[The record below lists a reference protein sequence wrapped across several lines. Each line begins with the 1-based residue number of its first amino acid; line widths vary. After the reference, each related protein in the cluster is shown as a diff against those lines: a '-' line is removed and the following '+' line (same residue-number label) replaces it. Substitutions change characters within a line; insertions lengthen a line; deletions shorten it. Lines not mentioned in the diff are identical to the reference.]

1 MSIRVKIFIYLCI
14 FCSALLAL
22 LWLFQVVFLDSV
34 YRIVKIGEV
43 RAAMGTLEAN
53 LDSDGLAGVAAGIF
67 EQKGVAA
74 EILSVD
80 GDAIYSSGQ
89 NDLLLRNGMEREL
102 SRLYALTVENGGE
115 YFEQPLQTG
124 EPQRDGSQRGGA
136 LTGGAQ
142 TDGALPDVGPQPEG
156 PQPGSALPS
165 GAQPGGGLQPGGPQP
180 DAQSKR
186 LRTLYHCKLIE
197 RPSGSALIVLSA
209 VISPVD
215 ATVDT
220 LRIELYFVTGLMLLF
235 SLLLALLI
243 SRNVSKPIV
252 SINES
257 AKILAA
263 GRYDATFGVKGYR
276 EILELSDT
284 LSIAAKELSVA
295 DGLRRELVANISH
308 DLRTPLTLIA
318 GYAEAMRD
326 LPGENTRENAQI
338 IVDEANR
345 LNRLVGD
352 VLDLSKFQSG
362 VQKLKPAPYSLTKSL
377 RETAMRLAEFTRA
390 NGYTILFEADGDIE
404 ITADES
410 HISQAVYNLL
420 TNAVNFTGEDKTVT
434 LRQVAEP
441 GFATV
446 EVIDT
451 GMGVAPEEL
460 PYIWD
465 RYYRT
470 GKKHRRAVIGTG
482 LGLSIVKSI
491 VELHGGTY
499 GAKSEPGKG
508 SLFWF
513 RLKRTEMTEQDA

>member
-1 MSIRVKIFIYLCI
+1 MSIRVKIFVCLCI

-34 YRIVKIGEV
+34 YRLVKTGEV
-43 RAAMGTLEAN
+43 RAVMAALEAN
-53 LDSDGLAGVAAGIF
+53 LDSDGLAEVADGIF
-67 EQKGVAA
+67 ERKSVAT
-74 EILSVD
+74 EILSVN
-80 GDAIYSSGQ
+80 GDIIYSSGQ
-89 NDLLLRNGMEREL
+89 NNLLPRNGMEREL
-102 SRLYALTVENGGE
+102 LRLYTLTAENGGE

-124 EPQRDGSQRGGA
+124 EPGRGGPQRGGP
-136 LTGGAQ
+136 LSGG
-142 TDGALPDVGPQPEG
+142 PR
-156 PQPGSALPS
+156 
-165 GAQPGGGLQPGGPQP
+165 PGGPVE
-180 DAQSKR
+180 R
-186 LRTLYHCKLIE
+186 LLTLYHCKIIE
-197 RPSGSALIVLSA
+197 RPSGDVLIVLAA

-220 LRIELYFVTGLMLLF
+220 LRIELYFVTGFMLLF

-243 SRNVSKPIV
+243 SRNVSKPII

-257 AKILAA
+257 AKILAS
-263 GRYDATFGVKGYR
+263 GRYDVAFGAKGYR

-284 LSIAAKELSVA
+284 LNIAAKELSAA
-295 DGLRRELVANISH
+295 DGLRRELVANVSH

-326 LPGENTRENAQI
+326 LPGENTAENAQI

-377 RETAMRLAEFTRA
+377 RETAARLAEFTRTD
-390 NGYTILFEADGDIE
+390 GYTILFEADGDIG

-420 TNAVNFTGEDKTVT
+420 TNAVSFTGEDRTVR
-434 LRQVAEP
+434 LRQIAEP
-441 GFATV
+441 GFVTV
-446 EVIDT
+446 EVADT
-451 GMGVAPEEL
+451 GRGVAPEEL

-470 GKKHRRAVIGTG
+470 DRKHRRAVIGTG

-491 VELHGGTY
+491 IELHGGTY
-499 GAKSEPGKG
+499 GVKSEPGKG
-508 SLFWF
+508 SVFWF
-513 RLKRTEMTEQDA
+513 RLNR